1 LPERRFLGGVY
12 GGRLIRSVLFF
23 IVLVEFTSRT
33 GAPIAI
39 NPDAVEAVFERP
51 GQHAE
56 IRLLSGAI
64 VEVSES
70 YVDAVRRLRGD

>member
-1 LPERRFLGGVY
+1 LPERL
-12 GGRLIRSVLFF
+12 LALL
-23 IVLVEFTSRT
+23 LVALLEFTSRA

-70 YVDAVRRLRGD
+70 YADTVRRLRGV